1 MREAGKVRRTCR
13 ECLHFHAGEDRR
25 HPAMGFCDLGY
36 RSCRAKSSAACRC
49 GFEAAVPPVPT
60 RADRVRAM
68 TDEQLAD
75 AILDIPGLDT
85 ELDFCR
91 KVDCEEAEKGEC
103 WRSGACRA
111 CLIAW
116 LREK

>member
-1 MREAGKVRRTCR
+1 M
-13 ECLHFHAGEDRR
+13 
-25 HPAMGFCDLGY
+25 
-36 RSCRAKSSAACRC
+36 
-49 GFEAAVPPVPT
+49 
-60 RADRVRAM
+60 RAM

-91 KVDCEEAEKGEC
+91 KEDCEEAEKGEC
-103 WRSGACRA
+103 WDNGACRA

-116 LREK
+116 LRER